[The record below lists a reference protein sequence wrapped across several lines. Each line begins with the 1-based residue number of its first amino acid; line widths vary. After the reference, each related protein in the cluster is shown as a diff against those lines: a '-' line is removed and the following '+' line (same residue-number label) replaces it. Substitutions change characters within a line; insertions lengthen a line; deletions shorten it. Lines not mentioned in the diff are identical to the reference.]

1 MDFLDVFKKD
11 PVISNMVNVQLALN
25 LLFEVFE
32 GKDSKYWH
40 YLKTLPAHPKTAL
53 SCDLADIQALKGSRY
68 VEKKIQI
75 SVSLVV
81 IFKSKK
87 THLLRFKL

>member
-1 MDFLDVFKKD
+1 MQMDFLDVFKKD

-53 SCDLADIQALKGSRY
+53 SCDLEDIQALKGSRY
-68 VEKKIQI
+68 REK
-75 SVSLVV
+75 
-81 IFKSKK
+81 IFK
-87 THLLRFKL
+87 LRFSRS

>member
-40 YLKTLPAHPKTAL
+40 YLRTLPAHPKTAL
-53 SCDLADIQALKGSRY
+53 SCDLEDIQALKGSRY
-68 VEKKIQI
+68 VEKNSNLVFSIVIFNSQKY
-75 SVSLVV
+75 SLVAC
-81 IFKSKK
+81 
-87 THLLRFKL
+87 